1 MYRFFYYYHIISV
14 MYLLWLKPTYLNL
27 TLLNKMMPI
36 STYTS
41 ISFCFLN
48 SANDE
53 YPLPVF

>member
-14 MYLLWLKPTYLNL
+14 MYLLWRKPTFLNL

-41 ISFCFLN
+41 ISFCFFKFC
-48 SANDE
+48 E
-53 YPLPVF
+53 